1 MEADEAPADG
11 FSRFINVSTPV
22 LENNS
27 SCHWM
32 SIALEDHGHVWISE
46 HEKKY
51 FEIFIYSNRR
61 YVKIGDNAIR
71 VEFPTDFFIPDKWF
85 FFCFTYNN
93 VDKKLGVYL
102 NSEKIF
108 DQAIEKHLD
117 SFLIDKD
124 FLHHYEF

>member
-1 MEADEAPADG
+1 MQNSQITVHTIPKTRAMGLLVQGFIFSLLVKSHLFIRVLTTPKMEADEAPADG

-51 FEIFIYSNRR
+51 FEIFLYSNRR
-61 YVKIGDNAIR
+61 YVMIGDNAIPYR
-71 VEFPTDFFIPDKWF
+71 FFH
-85 FFCFTYNN
+85 
-93 VDKKLGVYL
+93 
-102 NSEKIF
+102 S
-108 DQAIEKHLD
+108 
-117 SFLIDKD
+117 
-124 FLHHYEF
+124 